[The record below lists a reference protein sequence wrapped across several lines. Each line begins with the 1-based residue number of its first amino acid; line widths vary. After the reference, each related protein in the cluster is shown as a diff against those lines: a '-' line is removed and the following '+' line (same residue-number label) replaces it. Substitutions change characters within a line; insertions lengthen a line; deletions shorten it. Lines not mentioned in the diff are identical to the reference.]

1 MVELLLKDLTHLGL
15 ITAFA
20 LIALVCGCRPN
31 SLNI

>member
-20 LIALVCGCRPN
+20 LIALIMWL
-31 SLNI
+31 ST

>member
-20 LIALVCGCRPN
+20 FNCLNYVVVDQAL
-31 SLNI
+31 